1 MNKGGWEDPLIWGK
15 DGEQALP
22 ILLQSWT
29 VCMIRNLLVTDPG
42 ISYNCVWFLSR
53 LLLSCSIFPNL
64 LILYPFLAY
73 LVLRCLLYHD
83 THLFPSPA
91 YTLGL
96 AVC

>member
-22 ILLQSWT
+22 LLLQSWT

-53 LLLSCSIFPNL
+53 LSTLLLHLSQPP
-64 LILYPFLAY
+64 YPLPFFSLPGSQ
-73 LVLRCLLYHD
+73 V
-83 THLFPSPA
+83 PS
-91 YTLGL
+91 
-96 AVC
+96 VS